1 MKKYLVLLA
10 AVLLQASA
18 CAATYTFTGPLYTNL
33 TPFTAPCAT
42 PTCAD
47 FTTAMR
53 QTGSF
58 ATAAPLAPNLVNTN
72 ITSLVQSFS
81 FDDGL
86 MQYNSGDSATRLNFA
101 FVSTD
106 AAGNILNE
114 NIAIFHWQTASHGV
128 NDRID
133 VFRVN
138 LSSYF
143 NGYCQALNGSGA
155 CTLFGTDAS
164 TSRTLAYIGAGGWVT
179 SASPPQ
185 VAPTITSAI
194 PPGGTVGVPYH
205 FTVVATGTAP
215 IAFTDAG
222 TLPPGLV
229 IDPNTGVITGTPT
242 SAVNQGVTI
251 TANNGVMPSTVQTF
265 MMAIAPA
272 AATSVPTLSEWG
284 LLLMACL
291 VGGAGWW
298 QVRRRATSRWPAA

>member
-1 MKKYLVLLA
+1 V
-10 AVLLQASA
+10 
-18 CAATYTFTGPLYTNL
+18 
-33 TPFTAPCAT
+33 
-42 PTCAD
+42 
-47 FTTAMR
+47 
-53 QTGSF
+53 
-58 ATAAPLAPNLVNTN
+58 
-72 ITSLVQSFS
+72 
-81 FDDGL
+81 
-86 MQYNSGDSATRLNFA
+86 
-101 FVSTD
+101 
-106 AAGNILNE
+106 
-114 NIAIFHWQTASHGV
+114 
-128 NDRID
+128 
-133 VFRVN
+133 
-138 LSSYF
+138 
-143 NGYCQALNGSGA
+143 GA
-155 CTLFGTDAS
+155 
-164 TSRTLAYIGAGGWVT
+164 
-179 SASPPQ
+179 
-185 VAPTITSAI
+185 
-194 PPGGTVGVPYH
+194 PYH